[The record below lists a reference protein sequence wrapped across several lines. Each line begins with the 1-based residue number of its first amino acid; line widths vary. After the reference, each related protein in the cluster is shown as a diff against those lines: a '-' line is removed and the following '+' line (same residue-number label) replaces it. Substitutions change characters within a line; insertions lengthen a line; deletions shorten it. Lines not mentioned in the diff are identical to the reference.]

1 LKTLVEGLSPPYAPP
16 CDPSAFALEE
26 QAARSGAKAGWE
38 YGPRRTMYR
47 LVLTCW
53 GTTQRNTPPLHNY
66 SWPCPPTPRSTSNKN
81 GAAAPSTICA
91 GSASSSNGATLLLGF
106 GRVTRTAVVQ
116 SDHVADRRHP
126 LVAVR
131 LRLRRELVVGRGA
144 AAGESRRKLEGRR
157 SGKGAAKTIPEH
169 PVHVRGHGVAA

>member
-1 LKTLVEGLSPPYAPP
+1 MKTLVEGLSPPYAPP
-16 CDPSAFALEE
+16 ATLRPSPWKSRQRAPVRRLVGYMGLEE
-26 QAARSGAKAGWE
+26 RCIDWFLRVGA
-38 YGPRRTMYR
+38 
-47 LVLTCW
+47 
-53 GTTQRNTPPLHNY
+53 QRNATLLPYNY